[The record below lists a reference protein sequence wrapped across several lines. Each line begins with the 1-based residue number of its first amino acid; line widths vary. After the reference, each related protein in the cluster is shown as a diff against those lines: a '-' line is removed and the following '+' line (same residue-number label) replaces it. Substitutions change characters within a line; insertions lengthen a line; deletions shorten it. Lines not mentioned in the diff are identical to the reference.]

1 MSISGSCTE
10 DEGADQVS
18 VLSAAAPGAT
28 AGHGKTAVPG
38 ADAGSAFEDI
48 PLVDLLVLQD
58 LESQLAQPAVA
69 RKFALDYIE
78 IWEQRY
84 LNLTNAIFG
93 QDRATAL
100 DAAISLKIGS
110 AMVGG
115 LRLARLAED
124 IEDMI
129 RSGRWDKGQSMLER
143 VSDLGRET
151 VAQLRRSYLPPGYSA
166 E

>member
-1 MSISGSCTE
+1 MSISGRCTE
-10 DEGADQVS
+10 DEGSDHVRTPPS
-18 VLSAAAPGAT
+18 VD
-28 AGHGKTAVPG
+28 AVTG
-38 ADAGSAFEDI
+38 ADAGLAFEEI
-48 PLVDLLVLQD
+48 PLVDLLVLQE

-69 RKFALDYIE
+69 KKFALDYIE

-84 LNLTNAIFG
+84 LNLTNAISG
-93 QDRATAL
+93 QDRTTAL

-129 RSGRWDKGQSMLER
+129 RSGCWDQGRSLLGR
-143 VSDLGRET
+143 VSELGHET
-151 VAQLRRSYLPPGYSA
+151 VAHLRQSYLPA
-166 E
+166 D

>member
-1 MSISGSCTE
+1 MSISGSYTE
-10 DEGADQVS
+10 GEGTEQIPA
-18 VLSAAAPGAT
+18 LPPAAAAPGT
-28 AGHGKTAVPG
+28 EAGV
-38 ADAGSAFEDI
+38 AFEEI

-78 IWEQRY
+78 IWEQRF
-84 LNLTNAIFG
+84 LNLTNAITV
-93 QDRATAL
+93 QDRTTAL

-124 IEDMI
+124 IESVI
-129 RSGRWDKGQSMLER
+129 RSGSWDAGQSMLAC
-143 VSDLGRET
+143 VSDLGHET
-151 VAQLRRSYLPPGYSA
+151 VAQLRLSYLPA
-166 E
+166 A

>member
-10 DEGADQVS
+10 DEGADHICTLPS
-18 VLSAAAPGAT
+18 AAAAPGT
-28 AGHGKTAVPG
+28 
-38 ADAGSAFEDI
+38 DASLAFEEI

-78 IWEQRY
+78 IWDQRY
-84 LNLTNAIFG
+84 LNLTNAISG
-93 QDRATAL
+93 QDRTTAL

-124 IEDMI
+124 VEAII
-129 RSGRWDKGQSMLER
+129 RSGCWDKGKSMLALIA
-143 VSDLGRET
+143 DLGHET
-151 VAQLRRSYLPPGYSA
+151 VAQLRRSYLPAGHSA

>member
-10 DEGADQVS
+10 DEGADHICTLPS
-18 VLSAAAPGAT
+18 AAPGT
-28 AGHGKTAVPG
+28 
-38 ADAGSAFEDI
+38 DASLAFEEI

-78 IWEQRY
+78 IWDQRY
-84 LNLTNAIFG
+84 VNLRNAISG
-93 QDRATAL
+93 QDRTTAL
-100 DAAISLKIGS
+100 DAAISLQIGS

-124 IEDMI
+124 VEAII
-129 RSGRWDKGQSMLER
+129 RSGCWDKGQSMLAPIAE
-143 VSDLGRET
+143 LGRET
-151 VAQLRRSYLPPGYSA
+151 VAQLRRSYLPAGHSA

>member
-1 MSISGSCTE
+1 MAISGSCTE
-10 DEGADQVS
+10 DEGADHVPA
-18 VLSAAAPGAT
+18 LSAAAPAD
-28 AGHGKTAVPG
+28 AAAPG
-38 ADAGSAFEDI
+38 SDAGSAFEDI

-84 LNLTNAIFG
+84 LNLTTAIFG

-124 IEDMI
+124 IEQMI
-129 RSGRWDKGQSMLER
+129 RAGCWDKGQTMLER
-143 VSDLGRET
+143 ASDLGRET
-151 VAQLRRSYLPPGYSA
+151 VARLRESYLPPGYSA

>member
-10 DEGADQVS
+10 GEGEDQVLSLS
-18 VLSAAAPGAT
+18 VAAPGEAAGLAT
-28 AGHGKTAVPG
+28 S
-38 ADAGSAFEDI
+38 AGSAFEEI
-48 PLVDLLVLQD
+48 PLVDLLVLQE
-58 LESQLAQPAVA
+58 LEGQLAQPSVA
-69 RKFALDYIE
+69 RKFALDYID

-115 LRLARLAED
+115 LRLARLAEE
-124 IEDMI
+124 IENMI
-129 RSGRWDKGQSMLER
+129 RSGCWDKGQSMLAR
-143 VSDLGRET
+143 VSDLGQET
-151 VAQLRRSYLPPGYSA
+151 VARLRESYLPPEHSA

>member
-10 DEGADQVS
+10 DEGADHICTLPS
-18 VLSAAAPGAT
+18 AAPGT
-28 AGHGKTAVPG
+28 
-38 ADAGSAFEDI
+38 DASLAFEEI

-78 IWEQRY
+78 IWDQRY
-84 LNLTNAIFG
+84 LNLRNAISG
-93 QDRATAL
+93 QDRTTAL

-115 LRLARLAED
+115 LRLARLAEYV
-124 IEDMI
+124 EAMI
-129 RSGRWDKGQSMLER
+129 RSECWDKGQAMLALIA
-143 VSDLGRET
+143 DLGQET
-151 VAQLRRSYLPPGYSA
+151 VAQLRSNYLPAGQSA
-166 E
+166 D

>member
-1 MSISGSCTE
+1 MSISGRYTE
-10 DEGADQVS
+10 GEGAEQFPA
-18 VLSAAAPGAT
+18 LSPAAAAPGT
-28 AGHGKTAVPG
+28 EAGA
-38 ADAGSAFEDI
+38 AFEEI

-78 IWEQRY
+78 IWEQRF
-84 LNLTNAIFG
+84 LNLTNAISG
-93 QDRATAL
+93 QDRTTAL

-124 IEDMI
+124 IESVI
-129 RSGRWDKGQSMLER
+129 RSGSWDAGQSMLAC
-143 VSDLGRET
+143 VSDLGHKT
-151 VAQLRRSYLPPGYSA
+151 VAQLRQNYLPAG
-166 E
+166 

>member
-10 DEGADQVS
+10 GEGPDQFRTPPTVS
-18 VLSAAAPGAT
+18 AAPGT
-28 AGHGKTAVPG
+28 
-38 ADAGSAFEDI
+38 DAGLAFEQI

-58 LESQLAQPAVA
+58 LESQLARPAVA
-69 RKFALDYIE
+69 QKFALDYIE

-84 LNLTNAIFG
+84 LNLTRAIFG

-124 IEDMI
+124 IEDLI
-129 RSGRWDKGQSMLER
+129 RSESWDTGESLLAR

-151 VAQLRRSYLPPGYSA
+151 VAQLRRSYLPAP